1 MTKAKPL
8 GMQKLPAHLG
18 NFRTKFWIGD
28 GLIATTAINLVAHY
42 GMLYPGEMH
51 PNLMS
56 APGLQFDIEQ
66 RKPIET
72 LPNAVNRKRRSA
84 ATNDRHA
91 GSVTTIASNRLID
104 PAGVCFDWSVN
115 QCEVGLENFPR
126 PKLIRK
132 IFMRALGLRHDQQ
145 TGSAFVQTMD
155 DAWPSFATGA

>member
-8 GMQKLPAHLG
+8 GMQKLPAQLS
-18 NFRTKFWIGD
+18 NFRTKLWIGN

-72 LPNAVNRKRRSA
+72 LANVVNRKRRSA
-84 ATNDRHA
+84 TTKDCHPRAMPRIA
-91 GSVTTIASNRLID
+91 GNWLID
-104 PAGVCFDWSVN
+104 PAGVSLDLSVD
-115 QCEVGLENFPR
+115 QRDIRLKNFSR
-126 PKLIRK
+126 AKLIREE
-132 IFMRALGLRHDQQ
+132 
-145 TGSAFVQTMD
+145 
-155 DAWPSFATGA
+155 